1 MILILEDS
9 GFPAKGGFPTKIAII
24 DHFGGFS
31 RSLSR
36 NAYECNKWAAIP
48 VAFGH
53 THIMVLSISCIY
65 YKTEDSAAI
74 FQQFS
79 SLNLVEIHLGV
90 SIDMG
95 VPQ

>member
-36 NAYECNKWAAIP
+36 NAYECNK
-48 VAFGH
+48 
-53 THIMVLSISCIY
+53 
-65 YKTEDSAAI
+65 
-74 FQQFS
+74 
-79 SLNLVEIHLGV
+79 
-90 SIDMG
+90 
-95 VPQ
+95 